1 MPRQLPFVPRAAV
14 IGLPPVVGLPLIASF
29 LLAAGATP
37 SLAQQGATAG
47 EWRYWGGDA
56 GSRRYSPL
64 DQIGR
69 ANVKDLQVVWRWRAA
84 NFGPTP
90 ETYYRATPLYANGVL
105 YTVAGER
112 RAVAAIDPTTGET
125 LWTWRIDEGLRWEKA
140 PRRFSGRGLAYW
152 SDGREERVI
161 VTTPGYYMVALNA
174 RTGQPVS
181 AFGRQGIVDLMEGL
195 GYTLVPWEGDPGPIS
210 NNGDNG
216 PRRART
222 SNASVQ
228 KAGMTLQDGP
238 QSAVRSLVYGIDPA
252 EGHVGSSSPPIV
264 VDDVIVVGSSAVQ
277 GYYPR
282 ELKNIPA
289 TVRGFDVRTGRQR
302 WVFNLI
308 PRPGEFGNDTW
319 LDGSWKV
326 AGKNNAWAPFSADL
340 EAGIVYIPVGHPH
353 NDWYGGHR
361 PGNNLFSES
370 VLALDAKTGR
380 RVWHFQMIHHDIWDY
395 DTPTAPNLVDVTIGG
410 RRVKAVAQTTKQGF
424 AYVFDR
430 ITGQP
435 LWPIEERPVPKSDT
449 PGEWT
454 SPTQPYPTK
463 PKAYTRQGVTT
474 DDLIDFTPELRR
486 QALEIV
492 KEVRMGPLYTPVSRV
507 DAPDGTKGTLQAP
520 GANGGVNIMG
530 GSAVDPETGILYVAS
545 QEGHSRIA
553 LESNPQR
560 SEMRYVSQGPGGLR
574 GPQGLPLLKPPYG
587 RITAIDLNTGDHVW
601 MIPNGDTPDNVKNH
615 PALKGLD
622 IPRTGKS
629 AHANLLA
636 TKTLLFYG
644 EGRGGGPLF
653 HAVDKRTGEEIAS
666 VTLPAPT
673 NAAPI
678 TFMHRGRQYIV
689 VAIASADVAAELV
702 GMALP
707 AK

>member
-1 MPRQLPFVPRAAV
+1 MVSRAAV
-14 IGLPPVVGLPLIASF
+14 VGF
-29 LLAAGATP
+29 LLVGATTR
-37 SLAQQGATAG
+37 SLAQQGAAGG

-56 GSRRYSPL
+56 GSTRYTAL
-64 DQIGR
+64 DQINR
-69 ANVKDLQVVWRWRAA
+69 DNVKDLQVVWRWRAA
-84 NFGPTP
+84 NFGPSP

-112 RAVAAIDPTTGET
+112 RAVAAIDPATGET
-125 LWTWRIDEGLRWEKA
+125 LWTWRMDEGLRWEKA
-140 PRRFSGRGLAYW
+140 PRRFSGRGLTYW
-152 SDGREERVI
+152 TDGREERLLVA
-161 VTTPGYYMVALNA
+161 TPGYFMVALNA
-174 RTGQPVS
+174 RTGRPVPS
-181 AFGRQGIVDLMEGL
+181 FGEQGVVDLMKGL

-210 NNGDNG
+210 NSGANG
-216 PRRART
+216 PRRA
-222 SNASVQ
+222 S
-228 KAGMTLQDGP
+228 AGSAVT
-238 QSAVRSLVYGIDPA
+238 QSAQSPSGRSPQQPVFGIDPA
-252 EGHVGSSSPPIV
+252 EGHVGISSPPIV
-264 VDDVIVVGSSAVQ
+264 VNDVIVVGSSAVQ

-289 TVRGFDVRTGRQR
+289 TIRGFDVRTGRQL
-302 WVFNLI
+302 WIFNLV

-340 EAGIVYIPVGHPH
+340 DAGVVYIPVGHPH

-370 VLALDAKTGR
+370 VLALDAKTGK

-395 DTPTAPNLVDVTIGG
+395 DTPTAPNLVDVTVDG
-410 RRVKAVAQTTKQGF
+410 RRVKAIVQTTKQGF

-430 ITGQP
+430 VTGKP
-435 LWPIEERPVPKSDT
+435 VWPIEERPVPRSDT

-454 SPTQPYPTK
+454 SPTQPFPTK
-463 PKAYTRQGVTT
+463 PKAYERQGVTT

-492 KEVRMGPLYTPVSRV
+492 KEVRLGPLYTPVSRV

-545 QEGHSRIA
+545 QGGHSRIT
-553 LESNPQR
+553 LESNPER

-587 RITAIDLNTGDHVW
+587 RITAIDLNTGEHLW
-601 MIPNGDTPDNVKNH
+601 MIPNGDTPDAVKNH

-644 EGRGGGPLF
+644 EGRGGGNLF
-653 HAVDKRTGEEIAS
+653 HAVDKRTGDEIGTVA
-666 VTLPAPT
+666 LPAPT

-678 TFMHRGRQYIV
+678 TFVHRGRQYIV
-689 VAIASADVAAELV
+689 VAVASADVAGELV
-702 GMALP
+702 AMAV
-707 AK
+707 K